1 MKKVIVLSALLL
13 VTGMSVYA
21 QEDFSK
27 SIKTTTTIVENADKY
42 KVETNRFWSNWFVT
56 AGGGALIFFGDHNM
70 QMKFGD
76 RLSPALDI
84 GFGKWFTPG
93 IGVRFM
99 YSGLTIK
106 GATQNGSH
114 STGKVYDASQWLDEQ
129 KFDFMNIHGDVLFNA
144 SNLLCGYNEK
154 RFWSVTPYVG
164 LGWIL
169 TWETPRARNFNA
181 SIGLIN
187 SFRLS
192 SAFDLNLDVR
202 GTATKDEFDGERGG
216 RKEEGL
222 LSVTVG
228 VTYKFPRR
236 TWGRSTVKT
245 ITFSDEELRLMR
257 EQLKAMND
265 ENNRLKNELVET
277 SNKVTERVVET
288 NILSAPYLVTFQ
300 ISRYAL
306 SNEARVN
313 IGFQAKIMK
322 ENKNAVYT
330 IIGYADKGTGT
341 KEFNQFLSKS
351 RAEAVYNCL
360 VNEFGVPAS
369 QLKITY
375 EGGVDNMF
383 YDDPRVSRAV
393 ITVIK
398 VNRKYG

>member
-245 ITFSDEELRLMR
+245 ITFSDEERRLMR

-398 VNRKYG
+398 

>member
-129 KFDFMNIHGDVLFNA
+129 KCDFMNIHGDVLFNA

-398 VNRKYG
+398 

>member
-257 EQLKAMND
+257 EQL
-265 ENNRLKNELVET
+265 NNRLKNELVET

-398 VNRKYG
+398 

>member
-56 AGGGALIFFGDHNM
+56 ASGGALIFFGDHNM

-398 VNRKYG
+398 

>member
-169 TWETPRARNFNA
+169 TWEPPRARNFNA

-398 VNRKYG
+398 

>member
-13 VTGMSVYA
+13 ATGMSVYA

-257 EQLKAMND
+257 EPLKAMND

-398 VNRKYG
+398 

>member
-144 SNLLCGYNEK
+144 ANLLCGYNEK

-398 VNRKYG
+398 

>member
-129 KFDFMNIHGDVLFNA
+129 KFDFMNIHGDVL
-144 SNLLCGYNEK
+144 NLLCGYNEK

-398 VNRKYG
+398 

>member
-42 KVETNRFWSNWFVT
+42 KVETNSFWSNWFVT

-398 VNRKYG
+398 

>member
-1 MKKVIVLSALLL
+1 MRKVIVLSALLL
-13 VTGMSVYA
+13 ITGMSVYA
-21 QEDFSK
+21 QEDYSK
-27 SIKTTTTIVENADKY
+27 SLKTTTTIVENADKY

-56 AGGGALIFFGDHNM
+56 AGGGGLIFFGDHNM

-93 IGVRFM
+93 IGIRFM

-169 TWETPRARNFNA
+169 TWESPRARNFNA

-265 ENNRLKNELVET
+265 ENNRLKDELAT

-341 KEFNQFLSKS
+341 KEFNQFLSKA

-369 QLKITY
+369 HLKITY

-398 VNRKYG
+398 

>member
-129 KFDFMNIHGDVLFNA
+129 KFDFMNIHGDVMFNA

-164 LGWIL
+164 VGWIL

-181 SIGLIN
+181 SLGVIN

-202 GTATKDEFDGERGG
+202 GTATKDEFDGEIGG

-222 LSVTVG
+222 LSVTLG
-228 VTYKFPRR
+228 ITYKFPKR

-245 ITFSDEELRLMR
+245 ITFSDEELRSMR
-257 EQLKAMND
+257 ERLNAMNE
-265 ENNRLKNELVET
+265 ENSRLKDELVVASNKTPEKVVET
-277 SNKVTERVVET
+277 S
-288 NILSAPYLVTFQ
+288 ILAAPCLVTFQ
-300 ISRYAL
+300 ISRSIL

-313 IGFQAKIMK
+313 LGFQAELMK
-322 ENKNAVYT
+322 KNKNAIYT
-330 IIGYADKGTGT
+330 IIGYCDKGTGT
-341 KEFNQFLSKS
+341 KEFNQRLSKA

-360 VNEFGVPAS
+360 VKEFGVPTS
-369 QLKITY
+369 QLRVTY
-375 EGGVDNMF
+375 EGGVDNMY

-398 VNRKYG
+398 

>member
-1 MKKVIVLSALLL
+1 MKKVIVISALLL
-13 VTGMSVYA
+13 ITGMSVNA
-21 QEDFSK
+21 QEDFSR
-27 SIKTTTTIVENADKY
+27 STKTTTTIVENADKY

-56 AGGGALIFFGDHNM
+56 AGGGALIFFGDHNK

-114 STGKVYDASQWLDEQ
+114 STGKVYDASQWLEEQ

-222 LSVTVG
+222 LSVAVG

-257 EQLKAMND
+257 EQLKAMNE
-265 ENNRLKNELVET
+265 ENDRLKGELAT
-277 SNKVTERVVET
+277 SNKVSERVVET
-288 NILSAPYLVTFQ
+288 NILSAPYLITFQ
-300 ISRYAL
+300 ISRFAL

-313 IGFQAKIMK
+313 LGFQAKIMK

-341 KEFNQFLSKS
+341 KEFNHYLSKS

-393 ITVIK
+393 ITVI
-398 VNRKYG
+398 R

>member
-181 SIGLIN
+181 GIGLIN

-398 VNRKYG
+398 

>member
-330 IIGYADKGTGT
+330 IIGYADKGTGN
-341 KEFNQFLSKS
+341 KEFIQFLSKS
-351 RAEAVYNCL
+351 RAEAVYICL
-360 VNEFGVPAS
+360 FNEFGVPAS

-398 VNRKYG
+398 

>member
-1 MKKVIVLSALLL
+1 MRKVIVLSALLL
-13 VTGMSVYA
+13 ITGMSVYA
-21 QEDFSK
+21 QEDYSK
-27 SIKTTTTIVENADKY
+27 SLKTTTTIVENADKY

-56 AGGGALIFFGDHNM
+56 AGGGGLIFFGDHNM

-93 IGVRFM
+93 IGIRFM

-169 TWETPRARNFNA
+169 TWESPRARNFNA

-265 ENNRLKNELVET
+265 ENNRLKDELAT

-341 KEFNQFLSKS
+341 KEFNQFLSKA

-369 QLKITY
+369 HLKVTN

-383 YDDPRVSRAV
+383 YDDPRGSRAV

-398 VNRKYG
+398 

>member
-1 MKKVIVLSALLL
+1 MRKVIVLSALLL
-13 VTGMSVYA
+13 ITGMSVYA
-21 QEDFSK
+21 QEDYSK
-27 SIKTTTTIVENADKY
+27 SLKTTTTIVENADKY

-56 AGGGALIFFGDHNM
+56 AGGGGLIFFGDHNM

-93 IGVRFM
+93 IGIRFM

-169 TWETPRARNFNA
+169 TWESPRARNFNA

-228 VTYKFPRR
+228 VTINSHGVH
-236 TWGRSTVKT
+236 GRSTVKT

-265 ENNRLKNELVET
+265 ENNRLKDELAT

-341 KEFNQFLSKS
+341 KEFNQFLSKA

-398 VNRKYG
+398 

>member
-192 SAFDLNLDVR
+192 SAFDLNMDVR
-202 GTATKDEFDGERGG
+202 GTATKDEFDGE

-398 VNRKYG
+398 

>member
-277 SNKVTERVVET
+277 SYKVTERVVET

-398 VNRKYG
+398 

>member
-1 MKKVIVLSALLL
+1 MRKVIVLSALLL
-13 VTGMSVYA
+13 ITGMSVYA
-21 QEDFSK
+21 QEDYSK
-27 SIKTTTTIVENADKY
+27 SLKTTTTIVENADKY

-56 AGGGALIFFGDHNM
+56 AGGGGLIFFGDHNM

-93 IGVRFM
+93 IGIRFM

-129 KFDFMNIHGDVLFNA
+129 KFDFMNIHGDVMFNA

-164 LGWIL
+164 VGWIL

-181 SIGLIN
+181 SLGVIN

-202 GTATKDEFDGERGG
+202 GTATKDEFDGEIGG

-222 LSVTVG
+222 LSVTLG
-228 VTYKFPRR
+228 ITYKFPKR

-245 ITFSDEELRLMR
+245 ITFSDEELRSMR
-257 EQLKAMND
+257 ERLNAMNE
-265 ENNRLKNELVET
+265 ENSRLKDELVVASNKTPEKVVET
-277 SNKVTERVVET
+277 S
-288 NILSAPYLVTFQ
+288 ILAAPCLITFQ
-300 ISRYAL
+300 ISRSIL

-313 IGFQAKIMK
+313 LGFQAELMK
-322 ENKNAVYT
+322 KNKNAVYT
-330 IIGYADKGTGT
+330 IIGYCDKGTGT
-341 KEFNQFLSKS
+341 KEFNQRLSKA

-360 VNEFGVPAS
+360 VKEFGVPTS
-369 QLKITY
+369 QLRVTY
-375 EGGVDNMF
+375 EGGVDNMY

-398 VNRKYG
+398 

>member
-114 STGKVYDASQWLDEQ
+114 STVKVYDASQWLDEQ

-398 VNRKYG
+398 

>member
-1 MKKVIVLSALLL
+1 MRKVIVLSALLL
-13 VTGMSVYA
+13 ITGMSVYA
-21 QEDFSK
+21 QEDYSK
-27 SIKTTTTIVENADKY
+27 SLKTTTTIVENADKY

-56 AGGGALIFFGDHNM
+56 AGGGGLIFFGDHNM

-93 IGVRFM
+93 IGIRFM

-169 TWETPRARNFNA
+169 TWESPRARNFNA

-187 SFRLS
+187 S
-192 SAFDLNLDVR
+192 FDLNLDVR

-265 ENNRLKNELVET
+265 ENNRLKDELAT

-398 VNRKYG
+398 

>member
-1 MKKVIVLSALLL
+1 MKKVIVISALLL
-13 VTGMSVYA
+13 ITGMSVYA

-27 SIKTTTTIVENADKY
+27 STKTTTTIVENADKY

-245 ITFSDEELRLMR
+245 ITFSDEELRLMC

-265 ENNRLKNELVET
+265 ENNRLKDELVVT
-277 SNKVTERVVET
+277 SNKVSERVVET

-300 ISRYAL
+300 ISRFAL

-398 VNRKYG
+398 

>member
-1 MKKVIVLSALLL
+1 MRKVIVLSALLL
-13 VTGMSVYA
+13 ITGMSVYA
-21 QEDFSK
+21 QEDYSK
-27 SIKTTTTIVENADKY
+27 SLKTTTTIVENADKY

-56 AGGGALIFFGDHNM
+56 DGGGGLIFFGDHNM

-93 IGVRFM
+93 IGIRFM

-169 TWETPRARNFNA
+169 TWESPRARNFNA

-265 ENNRLKNELVET
+265 ENNRLKDELAT

-341 KEFNQFLSKS
+341 KEFNQFLSKA

-398 VNRKYG
+398 

>member
-202 GTATKDEFDGERGG
+202 GTATKDEFDGERVG

-398 VNRKYG
+398 

>member
-129 KFDFMNIHGDVLFNA
+129 KFDFMNIHGDVRFNA

-192 SAFDLNLDVR
+192 SAFDLNMDVR

-398 VNRKYG
+398 

>member
-99 YSGLTIK
+99 YSRLTIK

-222 LSVTVG
+222 LSVTAG

-398 VNRKYG
+398 

>member
-1 MKKVIVLSALLL
+1 
-13 VTGMSVYA
+13 
-21 QEDFSK
+21 
-27 SIKTTTTIVENADKY
+27 
-42 KVETNRFWSNWFVT
+42 
-56 AGGGALIFFGDHNM
+56 
-70 QMKFGD
+70 
-76 RLSPALDI
+76 
-84 GFGKWFTPG
+84 
-93 IGVRFM
+93 
-99 YSGLTIK
+99 
-106 GATQNGSH
+106 
-114 STGKVYDASQWLDEQ
+114 
-129 KFDFMNIHGDVLFNA
+129 
-144 SNLLCGYNEK
+144 
-154 RFWSVTPYVG
+154 
-164 LGWIL
+164 
-169 TWETPRARNFNA
+169 
-181 SIGLIN
+181 
-187 SFRLS
+187 
-192 SAFDLNLDVR
+192 
-202 GTATKDEFDGERGG
+202 
-216 RKEEGL
+216 
-222 LSVTVG
+222 
-228 VTYKFPRR
+228 
-236 TWGRSTVKT
+236 
-245 ITFSDEELRLMR
+245 MR

-398 VNRKYG
+398 

>member
-1 MKKVIVLSALLL
+1 MRKVIVLSALLL
-13 VTGMSVYA
+13 ITGMSVYA
-21 QEDFSK
+21 QEDYSK
-27 SIKTTTTIVENADKY
+27 SLKTTTTIVENADKY

-56 AGGGALIFFGDHNM
+56 AGGGGLIFFGDHNM

-93 IGVRFM
+93 IGIRFM

-169 TWETPRARNFNA
+169 TWESPRARNFNA

-202 GTATKDEFDGERGG
+202 GTATKDEFDGEIGG

-222 LSVTVG
+222 LSVTLG
-228 VTYKFPRR
+228 ITYKFPKR

-245 ITFSDEELRLMR
+245 ITFSDEELRSMR
-257 EQLKAMND
+257 ERLNAMNE
-265 ENNRLKNELVET
+265 ENSRLKDELVVASNKTPEKVVET
-277 SNKVTERVVET
+277 S
-288 NILSAPYLVTFQ
+288 ILAAPCLITFQ
-300 ISRYAL
+300 ISRSIL

-313 IGFQAKIMK
+313 LGFQAELMK
-322 ENKNAVYT
+322 KNKNAVYT
-330 IIGYADKGTGT
+330 IIGYCDKGTGT
-341 KEFNQFLSKS
+341 KEFNQRLSKA

-360 VNEFGVPAS
+360 VKEFGVPTS
-369 QLKITY
+369 QLRVTY
-375 EGGVDNMF
+375 EGGVDNMY

-398 VNRKYG
+398 